1 MLGPMI
7 EIILI
12 AILSVAVVVLSILV
26 FAGRRKRKETVQS
39 SKAKIKNLK
48 KNRIPEINN
57 PKTVQVSSVSTAG
70 FIKYLKFKNCRQLI
84 PELLKELKKDCRLS
98 KLGFYLKT
106 ESINEPVMSVKW
118 NIMDNTDG
126 VLRESHDQIID
137 RLESNGFVELKDISE
152 SSAPLE
158 NSLRHLKNNGIN
170 YLISIPWVDRKR
182 AVLALSGGGNV
193 KDVVERIEQFQ
204 KKALPLVEN
213 VRRFEKAEELSYT
226 DSLTGIYNLRY
237 FKKRIREEFYRAQRY
252 EHFLALMI
260 FDIDGLKTFNDKY
273 GHIVGDTLINSFVT
287 VLTASVRSNDII
299 CRYGGDEFCLIMP
312 EIDRNNARLFME
324 RIRNGI
330 AGRDVEIKGSR
341 ESLKLTVSIGGAVY
355 PVDSDSI
362 DGLIHSADMALLKA
376 KREGRNCSKLYRV
389 EYDIN
394 T

>member
-1 MLGPMI
+1 LLGPMI

-12 AILSVAVVVLSILV
+12 AILSVAVVVLSLLV
-26 FAGRRKRKETVQS
+26 FTGRRKRKKTVRLTDM
-39 SKAKIKNLK
+39 KK
-48 KNRIPEINN
+48 KN
-57 PKTVQVSSVSTAG
+57 PKESWISKDNSQQTVQVSSVSTDG
-70 FIKYLKFKNCRQLI
+70 FIRYLKFKNYKQLI

-106 ESINEPVMSVKW
+106 ESIDEPVMSVKW
-118 NIMDNTDG
+118 NIMDNTDS
-126 VLRESHDQIID
+126 VLRESHDHIISQ
-137 RLESNGFVELKDISE
+137 LESNGYIELKGIPE
-152 SSAPLE
+152 CSASLE

-170 YLISIPWVDRKR
+170 YLVSIPWVDRKR
-182 AVLALSGGGNV
+182 AILALGGGEV
-193 KDVVERIEQFQ
+193 EDVAGQVEQFR
-204 KKALPLVEN
+204 KKALPLAEN

-237 FKKRIREEFYRAQRY
+237 FKKRIREEFYRARRY
-252 EHFLALMI
+252 EHSLALMI
-260 FDIDGLKTFNDKY
+260 LDIDGLKTFNDKY
-273 GHIVGDTLINSFVT
+273 GHVVGDTLINSFVK
-287 VLTASVRSNDII
+287 VLMASIRSNDIV

-312 EIDRNNARLFME
+312 ETDRDNARLFME

-330 AGRDVEIKGSR
+330 AGRNIKIKEYR
-341 ESLKLTVSIGGAVY
+341 ENLKLTVSIGGAVY